1 MTPLSNKIIEKTP
14 PKIIFSKL
22 WRYIE
27 IINLKV
33 IMYLKY
39 YKSNLKN
46 KVINKDHRVI
56 IKKIL
61 KKENLVYRIV
71 LLKINLQ

>member
-14 PKIIFSKL
+14 TKIIFSKL
-22 WRYIE
+22 CRYIE

-39 YKSNLKN
+39 YKSNIKN
-46 KVINKDHRVI
+46 KVKNKDHRVI
-56 IKKIL
+56 IKRIL

-71 LLKINLQ
+71 QLKINLQ